1 MPKDVCLFFGLKK
14 DPSGVSYLYNIGFVW
29 KCQVGLTFKS
39 FSDLIPI
46 TIGFL
51 ASVILTKLKRGGRQ
65 MSGSGTSRNS
75 NSKDRRTVTFTLGE
89 GEVPLYNNILKELGT
104 SLSNLMRL
112 AIKLL
117 LLVYEHYMQGGQV
130 ILRDK
135 DGLEKPIFILEFQGA
150 RAVHAQKNV
159 EGEEG

>member
-1 MPKDVCLFFGLKK
+1 
-14 DPSGVSYLYNIGFVW
+14 
-29 KCQVGLTFKS
+29 
-39 FSDLIPI
+39 
-46 TIGFL
+46 
-51 ASVILTKLKRGGRQ
+51 
-65 MSGSGTSRNS
+65 MSESGTSRNS

-117 LLVYEHYMQGGQV
+117 LLVYEHYKQGGQV

-150 RAVHAQKNV
+150 RAVHAQKNF